1 MVHNVLIFV
10 KKFDIIN
17 TLVKWNLRKV
27 CDCMIWVIGIISV
40 LGIAIGIY
48 SLTKI
53 GKGKG
58 IAELLLAI
66 LCPAIAIL
74 FGSLQDGRAFGGT
87 KLEFFIH
94 SATVDGDIWPWILL
108 ALLIAEVICIV
119 RTVCMVAR
127 EKK

>member
-1 MVHNVLIFV
+1 
-10 KKFDIIN
+10 
-17 TLVKWNLRKV
+17 
-27 CDCMIWVIGIISV
+27 MIWVIGIISV
-40 LGIAIGIY
+40 LGIVAGIY
-48 SLTKI
+48 SLAKI
-53 GKGKG
+53 NKVKG
-58 IAELLLAI
+58 IVELLLAI
-66 LCPAIAIL
+66 LCPTIALL
-74 FGSLQDGRAFGGT
+74 FGSLQSERVFGGT

>member
-1 MVHNVLIFV
+1 
-10 KKFDIIN
+10 
-17 TLVKWNLRKV
+17 
-27 CDCMIWVIGIISV
+27 MIWVIGIISV

-66 LCPAIAIL
+66 LCPTIAIL
-74 FGSLQDGRAFGGT
+74 FGSLQDNRVFGGT
-87 KLEFFIH
+87 KWEFFVH

-108 ALLIAEVICIV
+108 ILLIAEIICIV
-119 RTVCMVAR
+119 RTVCMIAK

>member
-1 MVHNVLIFV
+1 
-10 KKFDIIN
+10 
-17 TLVKWNLRKV
+17 
-27 CDCMIWVIGIISV
+27 MIWVIGIISV
-40 LGIAIGIY
+40 LGIVIGIY

-66 LCPAIAIL
+66 LCPTIAVL
-74 FGSLQDGRAFGGT
+74 FGSLQDRRAFGGT

-94 SATVDGDIWPWILL
+94 SATVDGDIWPWILVV
-108 ALLIAEVICIV
+108 LLIAEVVCIV
-119 RTVCMVAR
+119 RTACALTK

>member
-1 MVHNVLIFV
+1 
-10 KKFDIIN
+10 
-17 TLVKWNLRKV
+17 
-27 CDCMIWVIGIISV
+27 MIWVIGMISV
-40 LGIAIGIY
+40 LGIATGIY

-53 GKGKG
+53 GKSKG

-66 LCPAIAIL
+66 LCPTIAIL
-74 FGSLQDGRAFGGT
+74 FVSLQDGRAFGGT

>member
-1 MVHNVLIFV
+1 
-10 KKFDIIN
+10 
-17 TLVKWNLRKV
+17 
-27 CDCMIWVIGIISV
+27 MIWVIGIISV
-40 LGIAIGIY
+40 LGIVIGIY

-66 LCPAIAIL
+66 LCPTIAVL

-94 SATVDGDIWPWILL
+94 SATVDGDIWPWILVV
-108 ALLIAEVICIV
+108 LLIAEVVCIV
-119 RTVCMVAR
+119 RTACALTK